1 METSTKILLLTAM
14 YGLPLCFA
22 IFYRIKENL
31 KMKRRVTEPEKF
43 IHRGAELIIEKWS
56 QG

>member
-22 IFYRIKENL
+22 VFYRIMENI
-31 KMKRRVTEPEKF
+31 KQRRNVINENEF
-43 IHRGAELIIEKWS
+43 IS
-56 QG
+56 

>member
-1 METSTKILLLTAM
+1 M

-43 IHRGAELIIEKWS
+43 IHRGAELIIEK
-56 QG
+56 

>member
-22 IFYRIKENL
+22 IFYRIKENF